1 MSRRKR
7 NRQEESDKA
16 DIDLTPMLDVVFIML
31 IFFIVTASFVKE
43 QTINVNV
50 PDPNQAEQPPNPDSP
65 ESILVIVDSKDEITI
80 DGRRVDLRAVR
91 SLVAQKKAES
101 PESTVV
107 VRAHEESSTEIDVGI
122 ADAAYA
128 ANAAGVSLVPYNDK
142 KKR

>member
-107 VRAHEESSTEIDVGI
+107 VRAHEESSTEIYVGI

>member
-7 NRQEESDKA
+7 NRQEEADKA

-65 ESILVIVDSKDEITI
+65 ESILIVVSAQNEITI

-101 PESTVV
+101 PQSSVV
-107 VRAHEESSTEIDVGI
+107 VRAHEDSSTETYVGI

-128 ANAAGVSLVPYNDK
+128 ANVGGVSLVPFSDK
-142 KKR
+142 KRR

>member
-7 NRQEESDKA
+7 NRQEAEDKA

-50 PDPNQAEQPPNPDSP
+50 PPEDQQQETPPPDSP
-65 ESILVIVDSKDEITI
+65 SSILIVVDEQDNITI
-80 DGRRVDLRAVR
+80 DGRRVDMRAVR

-101 PESTVV
+101 PESSVV
-107 VRAHEESSTEIDVGI
+107 VRAHEDSKTETYVGI

-128 ANAAGVSLVPYNDK
+128 ANAGGVSLVPFGDK
-142 KKR
+142 R

>member
-7 NRQEESDKA
+7 NRQEETDKA
-16 DIDLTPMLDVVFIML
+16 EIDLTPMLDVVFIML

-50 PDPNQAEQPPNPDSP
+50 PDPDQVNAPPNPDSP
-65 ESILVIVDSKDEITI
+65 PSILVVVDAQDAITI

-91 SLVAQKKAES
+91 SNIAQKKAEN
-101 PESTVV
+101 PESSVV
-107 VRAHEESSTEIDVGI
+107 VRAHELSSTATYVGI

-128 ANAAGVSLVPYNDK
+128 ANVSGVSLVPYTDN